1 MITNYKLISSKV
13 FSRFKNIPERAF
25 YDFYFF
31 YQHYFDQIVKLEY
44 DEYIEIK
51 FNYIEA
57 LYKLDKYSLFYS
69 QADAFISELINHQF
83 FNERQQ
89 LIFEKVLFYKAEAY
103 KNENKIEE
111 ACKIYAELV
120 KWKAN
125 NKEYSR
131 KLFSNLFQAAQINQQ
146 DKIAFVVVFLLASLV
161 LTGISIFIINPFYPQ
176 HKETLISFRNLAFAG
191 GIISFVGL
199 QLMYFRKAK
208 MQMIRMLKRQ
218 EELNQMKP

>member
-1 MITNYKLISSKV
+1 MITNYKQIGSKV

-25 YDFYFF
+25 YDFYYF
-31 YQHYFDQIVKLEY
+31 YQHHFDQIVKLEY

-57 LYKLDKYSLFYS
+57 LYKLDKYSLFYTQS
-69 QADAFISELINHQF
+69 DAFLSELINHQL

-89 LIFEKVLFYKAEAY
+89 AIFEKILYYKAEAY

-120 KWKAN
+120 KWKSG

-131 KLFSNLFQAAQINQQ
+131 KLFSNLFQTAQINQQ
-146 DKIAFVVVFLLASLV
+146 DKIAYVVVFLLSSLV
-161 LTGISIFIINPFYPQ
+161 ITGVSVFIINPFYPQ
-176 HKETLISFRNLAFAG
+176 FKEMMNAFRNLAFAG
-191 GIISFVGL
+191 GILSFIGL

-208 MQMIRMLKRQ
+208 LQMIRMLKKDD
-218 EELNQMKP
+218 EFSK

>member
-1 MITNYKLISSKV
+1 MITNYKLIGSKV

-31 YQHYFDQIVKLEY
+31 YQHYFDQIEKLEY

-69 QADAFISELINHQF
+69 QVDAFISELINHQL
-83 FNERQQ
+83 FNERQRA
-89 LIFEKVLFYKAEAY
+89 IFEKVLYYKGEAY

-120 KWKAN
+120 KWKPA

-131 KLFSNLFQAAQINQQ
+131 KLFSNLFQTAQINQQ
-146 DKIAFVVVFLLASLV
+146 DKIAFVVVLLLASLV
-161 LTGISIFIINPFYPQ
+161 ITGISLFIINPFYPQ
-176 HKETLISFRNLAFAG
+176 FSETIISFRNLVFAG

-208 MQMIRMLKRQ
+208 LQMIRMLKRQ
-218 EELNQMKP
+218 DEFC